1 MPSPKLKHKNLPLD
15 FGCGFILIDT
25 QKVGIVSVSSF
36 TVAWALGLGG
46 IWNIPVIQSSFIS
59 VQTLK
64 GLKNNL

>member
-1 MPSPKLKHKNLPLD
+1 MPSPKLKHKKLQLD

-25 QKVGIVSVSSF
+25 QKVGFVSVSNF

-46 IWNIPVIQSSFIS
+46 IWNIPVIQGSFVS